1 MSEVVSYHDVFI
13 RNVKNLMIK
22 HKLNQYTLAE
32 KIGLSQTGARLILNG
47 ESNPTLKTII
57 AICDAFNV
65 SIRDMFTPYDE
76 QFGEQVSK
84 DEEILELKQEV
95 IRRNVKIEEMT
106 KLLNEVDKKESAE
119 GKVEV
124 VMNGDLT
131 LLSVFGKPVDYTQIT
146 SIDIYKKTIEVAL
159 KFDELSVR

>member
-1 MSEVVSYHDVFI
+1 MCEVASDVLV
-13 RNVKNLMIK
+13 RNLKNLMIK

-32 KIGLSQTGARLILNG
+32 KIGCSQPSIGNYMRGDGLPSLQMVN
-47 ESNPTLKTII
+47 
-57 AICDAFNV
+57 AICKAFDISAHELFNPNE
-65 SIRDMFTPYDE
+65 D

-84 DEEILELKQEV
+84 EDEILELKQEI
-95 IRRNVKIEEMT
+95 IRRDVKIEEMT
-106 KLLNEVDKKESAE
+106 KLLNEVDRKESAE

-146 SIDIYKKTIEVAL
+146 SIDIYKKTIDVSI
-159 KFDELSVR
+159 KFDELSVK